1 MSIRGSALTDP
12 DIMSPPSA
20 GDVGAVRPGA
30 RATRRRFPRVI
41 RRFRGISGPAALFIL
56 LVATT
61 AVHPHL
67 ISAHDPTLIQGNA
80 ILEPPG
86 TGHFFGTDEYGRD
99 VLSRVAFGAR
109 TSLRFALFATSIS
122 ITASTVV
129 GVFAAYYSGRFD
141 TVVMRLVDVLMA
153 FPGILLALIVV
164 ALLGPGLG
172 QATVAVGFGQAPTFI
187 RVVRSSA
194 LGVRHRLYV
203 EAARALG
210 VSSYRILWRH
220 LFPNI
225 RHTVLVLATLGFAE
239 AILIGASL
247 SFLGLGAQPPTPEW
261 GAMLGEARGYLAS
274 AWWTAALPGGVL
286 AATLLSLNIVGD
298 QVRDLLDPRLR

>member
-1 MSIRGSALTDP
+1 M
-12 DIMSPPSA
+12 
-20 GDVGAVRPGA
+20 
-30 RATRRRFPRVI
+30 
-41 RRFRGISGPAALFIL
+41 FIL
-56 LVATT
+56 VVAAVAVCPRLV
-61 AVHPHL
+61 
-67 ISAHDPTLIQGNA
+67 SAYDPTLIQGSL
-80 ILEPPG
+80 ILAPPG
-86 TGHFFGTDEYGRD
+86 LSHPFGTDEYGRD
-99 VLSRVAFGAR
+99 VLSRVAYGAR

-122 ITASTVV
+122 IAASAIV
-129 GVFAAYYSGRFD
+129 GAFAAYYGGRFD
-141 TVVMRLVDVLMA
+141 RLVMRLVDVLMA

-172 QATVAVGFGQAPTFI
+172 QATIAVGFGQAPTFA

-203 EAARALG
+203 EAAEAVG
-210 VSSYRILWRH
+210 VPGYRILWRH

-274 AWWTAALPGGVL
+274 AWWTAALPGSVL

>member
-1 MSIRGSALTDP
+1 VTAESVPAG
-12 DIMSPPSA
+12 PP
-20 GDVGAVRPGA
+20 VAVRPH
-30 RATRRRFPRVI
+30 RPLRRRRV
-41 RRFRGISGPAALFIL
+41 RRFAGRFRGVSGPAAIFVL
-56 LVATT
+56 LVAVV
-61 AVHPHL
+61 AVYPRL
-67 ISAHDPTLIQGNA
+67 VSASDPTLIQGSL
-80 ILEPPG
+80 ILAPPG
-86 TGHFFGTDEYGRD
+86 FGHPFGTDQYGRD
-99 VLSRVAFGAR
+99 VVSRVAYGAR
-109 TSLRFALFATSIS
+109 TSLRFALFATSLS
-122 ITASTVV
+122 IAASTVV
-129 GVFAAYYSGRFD
+129 GALAAFYGGRFD
-141 TVVMRLVDVLMA
+141 RVMMRLVDVLMA

-172 QATVAVGFGQAPTFI
+172 QATIAVGFGQAPTFV

-194 LGVRHRLYV
+194 LSVRHRLYV
-203 EAARALG
+203 EAAQALG
-210 VSSYRILWRH
+210 VPSYRILWRH

-298 QVRDLLDPRLR
+298 QIRDILDPRLR

>member
-1 MSIRGSALTDP
+1 VTGRIA
-12 DIMSPPSA
+12 
-20 GDVGAVRPGA
+20 
-30 RATRRRFPRVI
+30 RRFHGV
-41 RRFRGISGPAALFIL
+41 SGPAALFIAVVAAVAL
-56 LVATT
+56 YPRLVSTT
-61 AVHPHL
+61 
-67 ISAHDPTLIQGNA
+67 DPTLIQGNL
-80 ILEPPG
+80 ILASPEA
-86 TGHFFGTDEYGRD
+86 GHPFGTDEYGRD
-99 VLSRVAFGAR
+99 LLSRVAYGAR
-109 TSLRFALFATSIS
+109 TSLRFALVATTIS
-122 ITASTVV
+122 IVASTAV
-129 GVFAAYYSGRFD
+129 GSFTAYQGGRVD
-141 TVVMRLVDVLMA
+141 RIVMRLVDVLMA

-172 QATVAVGFGQAPTFI
+172 QATIAVGVGQAPTYV
-187 RVVRSSA
+187 RVVRGSA
-194 LGVRHRLYV
+194 LTVRHRLYV
-203 EAARALG
+203 EAAQALG
-210 VSSYRILWRH
+210 APGSRIVWRH

-298 QVRDLLDPRLR
+298 QIRDILDPRLR